1 MIIMCSLCAMLCS
14 CGYEISQEHSKQVN
28 TSGGVGKDY
37 LADKS
42 KIIDEEIK
50 KLRDVSGKET
60 LCTLGSAFVGA
71 LGIGF
76 MFSSLWPLTIGFASM
91 SAYIANKNSEEKKL
105 RLRKVKR
112 LELEKKNIE
121 KIQNKTL
128 KLNGTPEKVRVRDK
142 KIKDLKDAKKKEE
155 EKLSARKLTSALFFG
170 WAALATAITTII
182 PFAAIVPP
190 IVLLS
195 NVAINE
201 SKKKNGKT
209 SEQLIEDYDLNT
221 NTLETNKKVI
231 ELEKQAIKKKKQ
243 QGRIQQQNKQ
253 QQQGRQRPHRQAT
266 PIRKNISSY
275 ETAVNKYVENLC
287 KQKETSKES
296 QKVKK

>member
-1 MIIMCSLCAMLCS
+1 M
-14 CGYEISQEHSKQVN
+14 
-28 TSGGVGKDY
+28 TTKDY

-209 SEQLIEDYDLNT
+209 SEQLIEDYDLNI
-221 NTLETNKKVI
+221 NNLETNKKVI
-231 ELEKQAIKKKKQ
+231 DLEKQAIKKKKQ

-253 QQQGRQRPHRQAT
+253 QQQGRQRPNRQAT

>member
-1 MIIMCSLCAMLCS
+1 M
-14 CGYEISQEHSKQVN
+14 
-28 TSGGVGKDY
+28 TTKDY

-42 KIIDEEIK
+42 KKIDEEIK
-50 KLRDVSGKET
+50 KLSDVSGKET
-60 LCTLGSAFVGA
+60 LCALSSAFVGA

-155 EKLSARKLTSALFFG
+155 EKLSARKLTSAFFFG
-170 WAALATAITTII
+170 GAALATAITTII
-182 PFAAIVPP
+182 PFAAIIPP

-209 SEQLIEDYDLNT
+209 SEQLIEDYDLNI

-231 ELEKQAIKKKKQ
+231 DLEKQAIKKKKQ
-243 QGRIQQQNKQ
+243 QARIQQQNI

-266 PIRKNISSY
+266 PIRKNISLY
-275 ETAVNKYVENLC
+275 EAAVNKYVENLC
-287 KQKETSKES
+287 KQKETSKVS